1 MQKYAIKGIICMCF
15 YTVYSKST
23 VYKHEGKSQGFG
35 LGSYPIYIYISP
47 SFLRKSEG
55 EIVLILVFL

>member
-23 VYKHEGKSQGFG
+23 VYKCEEKAKV
-35 LGSYPIYIYISP
+35 LVLAYI
-47 SFLRKSEG
+47 
-55 EIVLILVFL
+55 LIIFI